1 MSFNCFC
8 TSDYLSFAHKHYSS
22 AAVKQ
27 RTLVMLFSL
36 FSVRGTPPLH
46 VFANFPYGVAIT
58 DIDNDN
64 ILDCLTAKRK
74 DFDPEAK
81 TVTYVWSLNGGE
93 GNNRYHVAFH
103 HTAGATPDATNF
115 TVGKDSDNVEVA
127 HFLYSDNKDCAIV
140 DVPHFGDECVLFVS
154 QEKENDVPEI
164 CLEHFADICGDAI
177 AVRDRHRC
185 VDDDTDEEDY

>member
-1 MSFNCFC
+1 MN
-8 TSDYLSFAHKHYSS
+8 TSSGLVVAFLAIFLLVTTTE
-22 AAVKQ
+22 AA
-27 RTLVMLFSL
+27 
-36 FSVRGTPPLH
+36 RGPNVLERDVPDAFQ